1 MQPPCLPSVSAA
13 HSLWP
18 PSCIQSLEGGIRQ
31 NDLHCTIQKTFRG
44 LAWTWLPSLCFNLQT
59 GFHHRILT
67 TKYLQQAHS
76 GGALP
81 TISKNNPWTFGWF
94 RYILPLLKTTL
105 RLGHPFF
112 VSQALHQQCPVEQQ
126 HLNLHSL
133 GLNKNTRIQ
142 ESQKSVFLAPK
153 FFVFLHKPRK
163 NWIPWV
169 HRSWVVEHL
178 VLFGPFQ
185 PYFPDFFDPFQ
196 EPMLL
201 SFAVCLLSILSYRS
215 CPTPFS
221 LVYQIK
227 WFIYLFL
234 GCVHK
239 HTCSCPPKAKQ
250 ERASSVSVNISLA

>member
-1 MQPPCLPSVSAA
+1 MSAICFCG
-13 HSLWP
+13 P
-18 PSCIQSLEGGIRQ
+18 QSLTPV
-31 NDLHCTIQKTFRG
+31 LHSVPRG
-44 LAWTWLPSLCFNLQT
+44 WYPPKRPPL
-59 GFHHRILT
+59 HHSKNVQGSCVNMI
-67 TKYLQQAHS
+67 
-76 GGALP
+76 
-81 TISKNNPWTFGWF
+81 TISVFQSSNRISSQNTNHKISTAGPQWWSFTHHFENNPWTFGWF